1 MRRTIRR
8 LGPTLGLVLS
18 ITFFGAALASAQ
30 TWTGASGTTNN
41 WSDGTNWSTTPTA
54 PVNNGTAQ
62 IIYNNSTTVPRTTS
76 TVDVNYDINTLTFQ
90 AGALGYV
97 IDNSGG
103 STLTIEG
110 GITDSATTTET
121 ISAPVILGITNST
134 TQTWT
139 VDGTQLNV
147 NGPITTAAGFT
158 GFTKAGG
165 GILQLGSAANS
176 FGPITV
182 AAGTLQQSAADA
194 LPDVA
199 YTITGGT
206 LNLNGF
212 DATVASINQSA
223 GAVTLG
229 SAGSTLTVTGA
240 YTQSGGTMDL
250 AGGTGNFTTLTQT
263 NSGTSFSTS
272 GGTANFSG
280 AVSLTDG
287 AFNVNGGAANFNA
300 GLTQNGAS
308 TFTNNAG
315 GATTVTGN
323 YTMNGGNS
331 TTSGGATTNVSGTL
345 QLNGTSIFAVSD
357 GTTGGTATVGAL
369 SGVSGTTLNLGT
381 SGTFNDNNA
390 SDQTFAGDI
399 TSTSGT
405 FVLGNGTNTHT
416 LTLTGDNQTGF
427 TGGTIDITANSTLQ
441 AGTTPATNATAL
453 STANYTVDGTLNANG
468 NSFTTTGL
476 TGAAT
481 GSITLG
487 TGTMTINETTGG
499 PFTYNGTIAGTT
511 GSSIVTA
518 TTNTQTQTLSG
529 VISGATSVAA
539 NGGVLTLT
547 GNNTYTGGTTLN
559 AGGTVAIQED
569 DSTVSNLGASSSA
582 LTFNGG
588 TLQIN
593 GTIPTGFNPA
603 RSVTFTA
610 NGGGIDAQAAGEVF
624 TVSQNITGGG
634 PLNINPNGGLGTVV
648 LTGAANSYGATDI
661 TSGTLKIGN
670 GTTSGT
676 LGTGA
681 ITDNGSLVIDP
692 ATGAT
697 QTIANNI
704 TGTGTM
710 EIGGTNTTI
719 VLTGANAPTSG
730 AGVIT
735 TIDSGNILK
744 AAAASVPGNVVDNGT
759 LDFTQ
764 TADGTYADSITS
776 GTGNVIKDGAG
787 TLTLSGSNTY
797 AGTTTINAGRVDVT
811 GTTTSTAGFTVE
823 AAETGSSTIT
833 GGTLGGTGTVSGAIV
848 NNGTVSPG
856 TAGTP
861 VAILT
866 QTAGNYIGNSGST
879 FVVNVNGTGTP
890 TPGNTNSEL
899 STTGSATLD
908 SGSKV
913 LVNITGT
920 NFMNGGVYTAI
931 AGGSAAT
938 VNPGATISTNE
949 FFVRATDLMASG
961 DDVVFTLTTNFV
973 PTAGATFNQIQAG
986 RYLNANSTNTNAD
999 FVLVQNALTSITNQ
1013 AEARAALTQIT
1024 GDIHPTLA
1032 QVNLNNTQIVIEQV
1046 ATRLR
1051 GGNFAPG
1058 GSLAVAQDGNP
1069 AAAPIAFVGCDEN
1082 GMPEF
1087 DGGEPCARPQWSAWG
1102 IGFGMGG
1109 STEFSGNATSA
1120 SFGMGGVVAGME
1132 HWEDDCHLL
1141 GLYGAYVGS
1150 GVDTP
1155 NGQSATMNGG
1165 QFGGYMFGD
1174 DGFNYYTVLGGFE
1187 FDGDTTTRRLGFG
1200 TGTDALTDINNSS
1213 YSDWQAF
1220 AYAERGM
1227 SFQSGQHVIQPFVG
1241 LQYIFVRQDA
1251 FTETGGTNTA
1261 LDLAGSADTTNSLRS
1276 MLGARMQWAFTNH
1289 AGRRT
1294 LPEIHAMW
1302 VHEFLDTSSGLTQTM
1317 VPIGGT
1323 PFIVQGLDS
1332 GRDWA
1337 VVGGNFT
1344 WEMVNNWSMF
1354 VNYDL
1359 QTNANT
1365 TYHVGS
1371 GGLGYRW

>member
-1 MRRTIRR
+1 MRRTYWW
-8 LGPTLGLVLS
+8 LGSILSLALLSTLFQA
-18 ITFFGAALASAQ
+18 TAALAQ
-30 TWTGASGTTNN
+30 TWTGASATTNN
-41 WSDGTNWSTTPTA
+41 WSDGTNWSSTPTA
-54 PVNNGTAQ
+54 PVNNGTAL
-62 IIYNNSTTVPRTTS
+62 IVYNNSATVARTTS
-76 TVDVNYDINTLTFQ
+76 TVDVSYDVNTLTFQ
-90 AGALGYV
+90 SGALGYV

-110 GITDSATTTET
+110 GITDSSTTTET
-121 ISAPVILGITNST
+121 ISAPVILGTTNST

-147 NGPITTAAGFT
+147 NGPITAGAGFA
-158 GFTKAGG
+158 GFTKAGS
-165 GILQLGSAANS
+165 GILQLGSSANS
-176 FGPITV
+176 FGPINV
-182 AAGTLQQSAADA
+182 AAGTLQQSAAGA
-194 LPDVA
+194 LPDVN

-206 LNLNGF
+206 LNFNNFNGTVGTVNLSSGTVEL
-212 DATVASINQSA
+212 ATTT
-223 GAVTLG
+223 GATN
-229 SAGSTLTVTGA
+229 TVTMGA
-240 YTQSGGTMDL
+240 MTQSG
-250 AGGTGNFTTLTQT
+250 
-263 NSGTSFSTS
+263 SSTFNLN
-272 GGTANFSG
+272 GGTANLPSYAQTGGTFSTGTGGTITITG
-280 AVSLTDG
+280 A
-287 AFNVNGGAANFNA
+287 
-300 GLTQNGAS
+300 LTQNGS
-308 TFTNNAG
+308 SGNAQFS
-315 GATTVTGN
+315 V
-323 YTMNGGNS
+323 
-331 TTSGGATTNVSGTL
+331 
-345 QLNGTSIFAVSD
+345 D
-357 GTTGGTATVGAL
+357 GGTATVGSL
-369 SGVSGTTLNLGT
+369 TGTDSTSSLNVGTTGVFNDQTT
-381 SGTFNDNNA
+381 SATDTYAGILEGAGGTFNLNG
-390 SDQTFAGDI
+390 AG
-399 TSTSGT
+399 GA
-405 FVLGNGTNTHT
+405 N
-416 LTLTGDNQTGF
+416 LTLTNT
-427 TGGTIDITANSTLQ
+427 N
-441 AGTTPATNATAL
+441 NATAFTSGNVNIATNNTL
-453 STANYTVDGTLNANG
+453 TGGASDAGSLPTANYTVNGTLNANG
-468 NSFTTTGL
+468 DSFSATGL
-476 TGAAT
+476 SGAGA
-481 GSITLG
+481 ITLG
-487 TGTMTINETTGG
+487 AGTMTLKETTGG
-499 PFTYNGTIAGTT
+499 PFTYSGTIAGTT
-511 GSSIVTA
+511 GSSIVTD

-529 VISGATSVAA
+529 VISGATSIAA

-569 DSTVSNLGASSSA
+569 DSTIANLGASSSA

-624 TVSQNITGGG
+624 TVTQNITGGG

-648 LTGAANSYGATDI
+648 LTGAANSYGATNI
-661 TSGTLKIGN
+661 TSGTLQIGN
-670 GTTSGT
+670 GTTSGS

-681 ITDNGSLVIDP
+681 ITDNGSLVINP

-719 VLTGANAPTSG
+719 ALTGSNAPTSG
-730 AGVIT
+730 AGVVT
-735 TIDSGNILK
+735 TIDSGNTLK
-744 AAAASVPGNVVDNGT
+744 AAAASVPGNVVNNGT

-764 TADGTYADSITS
+764 AADGIYANSITS
-776 GTGNVIKDGAG
+776 GTGSVIKDGVG
-787 TLTLSGSNTY
+787 TLTLSGTNTY

-811 GTTTSTAGFTVE
+811 ATTTSTGGFTVE
-823 AAETGSSTIT
+823 AAQTGSSTIT
-833 GGTLGGTGTVSGAIV
+833 GGTLGGTGTVSGNIV

-856 TAGTP
+856 TAGTGGTP
-861 VAILT
+861 IAILT
-866 QTAGNYIGNSGST
+866 QTAGNYTGNSGST

-890 TPGNTNSEL
+890 TPGSTNSEL
-899 STTGSATLD
+899 STTGSATLN
-908 SGSKV
+908 SGSNV
-913 LVNITGT
+913 LVNVTGS

-938 VNPGATISTNE
+938 VSPGATISTNE
-949 FFVRATDLMASG
+949 SFIRATDLMASG
-961 DDVVFTLTTNFV
+961 DDVVFTLTTNFL
-973 PTAGATFNQIQAG
+973 PTSGATFNQIQLG
-986 RYLNANSTNTNAD
+986 RYLNANSTNTNPD

-1032 QVNLNNTQIVIEQV
+1032 QVNLNNTQIVIQQV

-1051 GGNFAPG
+1051 GGNFAPCG
-1058 GSLAVAQDGNP
+1058 PLAVAQDGNP

-1087 DGGEPCARPQWSAWG
+1087 DGGEQCAQPQSSAWG

-1132 HWEDDCHLL
+1132 HWEDDSHLL

-1165 QFGGYMFGD
+1165 QFGAYMFGD

-1213 YSDWQAF
+1213 YSDWQSF
-1220 AYAERGM
+1220 VYAERGM

-1276 MLGARMQWAFTNH
+1276 MLGTRMQWAFTNH
-1289 AGRRT
+1289 GGRRT

-1302 VHEFLDTSSGLTQTM
+1302 VHEFLDTSSGLTETM